1 MGTKIQSI
9 SRSVLFTALYV
20 LGLVISVFSCN
31 KQETSLLCETGEAT
45 EVTENSAT
53 LSGHAVLPSDLSE
66 TIHLGFLLSTQN
78 NPSLGNS
85 REYKTY
91 VVDQYG
97 LFQITIRGISPNT
110 KYYYRAY
117 VKRNDIYVLGSIKS
131 FETKNGIRLSVCASA
146 ELLYP
151 NGDIINVPPVIYGGY
166 HVAYLSDT
174 DLEDIFLDLTRHV
187 ARDFRTATMYLE
199 IYDDF
204 SGKHL
209 RDEQYGVIYNS
220 QTGHYDFALL

>member
-1 MGTKIQSI
+1 MDTKIQSKY
-9 SRSVLFTALYV
+9 RSVLFTAIYV
-20 LGLVISVFSCN
+20 LGFVISVFSCN

-45 EVTENSAT
+45 EVTENSVM
-53 LSGHAVLPSDLSE
+53 LSGRAVLSPDLSGAVS
-66 TIHLGFLLSTQN
+66 LGFLLSTQD
-78 NPSLGNS
+78 NPSLDNS
-85 REYKTY
+85 KVFKTN

-97 LFQITIRGISPNT
+97 LFQINITGISPNT

-117 VKRNDIYVLGSIKS
+117 VKRNDIYVFGSIS
-131 FETKNGIRLSVCASA
+131 AFETKNGIRLSITASA

-151 NGDIINVPPVIYGGY
+151 NGDLIHLNPVIYGDY
-166 HVAYLSDT
+166 HVTDLSDT
-174 DLEDIFLDLTRHV
+174 DLEDIFLDLTRDV
-187 ARDFRTATMYLE
+187 VRDFQTATMYLE

-209 RDEQYGVIYNS
+209 RDEQYCVVYNS